1 MWNECKCAPT
11 WSPCCRRQPS
21 SRVSAKQQ
29 DRSDN
34 IRLGMVGCIFQQKQ
48 QRSLFKAGIDI
59 NEHAWRWLKLW
70 TSKTISWLI
79 KTYIVLFSEEAK
91 FIHTSSKGVRARLDF
106 KMHSE
111 VRTWRKSC
119 LKKNALPDDRRIF
132 RAGSAL
138 LSFSDILCSSPWRRN
153 CLTSCHVLCLSYHV
167 ISVSV
172 RHPNFC
178 HSELGSKH
186 LLPLP
191 LFIVASHL
199 FAGSLILPLWASRTG
214 TIVMYCGQVVFVD
227 CFKTHESLSPRCSM
241 AAQHG
246 WSRNSNGRRQ
256 ELLWNA
262 KDNHFSELTQQK
274 HCEASCT

>member
-11 WSPCCRRQPS
+11 WSPCCGRQPS

-48 QRSLFKAGIDI
+48 QRSSFKAI

-79 KTYIVLFSEEAK
+79 KSYIVLFSEEAK
-91 FIHTSSKGVRARLDF
+91 FIHTSSKGVNRCQSKAWLQNALWGAG
-106 KMHSE
+106 MAQVLSQ
-111 VRTWRKSC
+111 
-119 LKKNALPDDRRIF
+119 KKNALPDDRRIF

-138 LSFSDILCSSPWRRN
+138 LSFSDILWSSPWRRN

-214 TIVMYCGQVVFVD
+214 TIVMCCGQVVFVD
-227 CFKTHESLSPRCSM
+227 C
-241 AAQHG
+241 
-246 WSRNSNGRRQ
+246 
-256 ELLWNA
+256 
-262 KDNHFSELTQQK
+262 
-274 HCEASCT
+274 